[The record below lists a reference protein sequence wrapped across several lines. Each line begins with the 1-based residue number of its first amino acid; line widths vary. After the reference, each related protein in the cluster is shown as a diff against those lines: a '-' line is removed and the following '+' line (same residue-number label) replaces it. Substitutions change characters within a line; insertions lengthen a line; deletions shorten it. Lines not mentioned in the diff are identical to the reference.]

1 MPENFFILF
10 KQELWLVAI
19 IFFLLIIKL
28 KTKQPSVKAL
38 LNIINIL
45 LLLNF
50 VSGFFLNEEGRLFG
64 KMFVTNHL
72 YVFEKNIL
80 NLSVLLISFQ
90 STKWLEN
97 HKHIIEFYVLLLSSL
112 LGMFLMISAANL
124 LMLYVGLELS
134 TIPLAAAANF
144 DLHKKI
150 SGEGAMKLII
160 SSAFSSAIL
169 LLGVSFLYG
178 CTGTLDF
185 SVMNNLLHQQP
196 LHIAAFLLFFVGLLF
211 KVSAVPF
218 HLWTA
223 DVYEGSPV
231 AITSFLSVASKAAA
245 MFAILNVLNKMVQPL
260 FITWHSVLIW
270 VALATII
277 IGNLFAIRQQ
287 NLKRLL
293 AFSSVSQV
301 GFMLLAALANSAVSN
316 ASIIYFIL
324 IYVFSNLAVFGVIS
338 LVSAALQKETI
349 TEYQS
354 FYTNNKFLSWCLCI
368 GFFSLAGV
376 PPTAGFFGKLFLLM
390 SAAQG
395 ITFVILTIAALNMV
409 ISMYYYLRVVKTVF
423 AKNENIGMEKVAI
436 PVYNKIA
443 LLICVI
449 GILLTGVLSGAYSYI
464 ISLQ

>member
-10 KQELWLVAI
+10 KQELWVIAI
-19 IFFLLIIKL
+19 IFLLLLIKL
-28 KTKQPSVKAL
+28 KSKQLTVNTL
-38 LNIINIL
+38 LNGINIL

-50 VSGFFLNEEGRLFG
+50 INGFFFNEEGRLFG

-80 NLSVLLISFQ
+80 NLSVLLISLQ

-112 LGMFLMISAANL
+112 LGMFLMISSANI

-144 DLHKKI
+144 DLKRKT

-169 LLGVSFLYG
+169 LLGISFLYG

-185 SVMNNLLHQQP
+185 SVINNLLQQQP

-231 AITSFLSVASKAAA
+231 AITSFLSVASKSAAI
-245 MFAILNVLNKMVQPL
+245 FVILNVLNKMAQPL
-260 FITWHSVLIW
+260 FITWHTVLIW
-270 VALATII
+270 VALITII

-293 AFSSVSQV
+293 AFSSIAQV
-301 GFMLLAALANSAVSN
+301 GFILLAVSTNSSAGN

-324 IYVFSNLAVFGVIS
+324 IYVLSNLAVFGVIT
-338 LVSAALQKETI
+338 LVSAVLQKETI
-349 TEYQS
+349 TDYQS

-395 ITFVILTIAALNMV
+395 ITYTILAIAALNMV
-409 ISMYYYLRVVKTVF
+409 ISMYYYLRVVKTIF
-423 AKNENIGMEKVAI
+423 AKNENSCIEKISI
-436 PVYNKIA
+436 PASNKIA
-443 LLICVI
+443 LIICVM
-449 GILLTGVLSGAYSYI
+449 GVLLTGILSGAYNYI